1 MKTRNNAILAAAAI
15 ATLALSSTVQAVQKH
30 DPQFSVQPIYITSA
44 GSDPDMVTHLR
55 YQSCSPHARQD
66 WYAINVTGSSA
77 DSRNLAREA
86 RDQNGSPH
94 AKVDP
99 TFMIAPLK

>member
-1 MKTRNNAILAAAAI
+1 MKKSRNAVVALAMT
-15 ATLALSSTVQAVQKH
+15 ATVALTSSTQAIQKH
-30 DPQFSVQPIYITSA
+30 DPQFQVRPIYMTSA

-77 DSRNLAREA
+77 DSRDLAREV
-86 RDQNGSPH
+86 RQQNGSPH
-94 AKVDP
+94 ARQDP
-99 TFMIAPLK
+99 TFMVAPLK